1 MRFID
6 TGFGKFN
13 VFDNCEISHEVER
26 GKFLEESCRGYFDSV
41 PPGGL
46 FVDAGANFGF
56 YSVYMARRGCSV
68 VAFEPARKIFN
79 VLKSNIS
86 LNHLEGFIEAYDV
99 SLWDGMAD
107 TVVISADWLTSG
119 NSRILFDK
127 DGDVDYEN
135 MPNSGGMSVVP
146 APEAFPQ
153 DLKKNVFEARSLDSY
168 ELWTRS
174 EKLHLIKVDCQGADL
189 RVLRGSVKTI
199 EAERP
204 LLLFEYEAQPAK
216 HIGDTLHAYIGF
228 LGEIKYDS
236 EILTEGSLDS
246 LLGLEHNDSLGHR
259 TIQFSARPRR
269 YLGG

>member
-1 MRFID
+1 MRLID
-6 TGFGKFN
+6 TEFGKFN
-13 VFDNCEISHEVER
+13 VFNNCEISHETEQ
-26 GKFLEESCRGYFDSV
+26 GKFLEESCREYFDSV

-68 VAFEPARKIFN
+68 VAFEPAKKIFN
-79 VLKSNIS
+79 VLKSNIR
-86 LNHLEGFIEAYDV
+86 LNHLEGSVEAYEIA
-99 SLWDGMAD
+99 LWDGTVD
-107 TVVISADWLTSG
+107 KVVISADWLTSG
-119 NSRILFDK
+119 NSRIFFYR
-127 DGDVDYEN
+127 DGDVNYEI

-146 APEAFPQ
+146 GFDALPQ
-153 DLKKNVFEARSLDSY
+153 DMKRNVFEARTLDSY
-168 ELWTRS
+168 ELWKRE

-216 HIGDTLHAYIGF
+216 YIGDTLHAYIGF
-228 LGEIKYDS
+228 LNEIKYES
-236 EILTEGSLDS
+236 EILAGGSLNA

-259 TIQFSARPRR
+259 TIQFSARPR
-269 YLGG
+269 